1 MTSAQLATDILIRMR
16 DIDDDIDYVNDIPT
30 CHDYSLLWDAILDEI
45 KHFCP
50 EIDVDK
56 ALKYE

>member
-1 MTSAQLATDILIRMR
+1 MTSAQLAASILIRMR
-16 DIDDDIDYVNDIPT
+16 QIDGDIDYVNDAIRT

-50 EIDVDK
+50 EIDVEK
-56 ALKYE
+56 ALK